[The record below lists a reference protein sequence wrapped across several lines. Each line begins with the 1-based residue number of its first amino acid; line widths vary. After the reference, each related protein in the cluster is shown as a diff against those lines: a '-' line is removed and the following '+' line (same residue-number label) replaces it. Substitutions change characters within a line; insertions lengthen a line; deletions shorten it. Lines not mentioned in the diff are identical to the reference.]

1 MWHRSSVPGSFMRI
15 LFDNGTPRQLRVRLF
30 GHVVE
35 EARERGWDGL
45 ANGDLL
51 DRAEEFGFDVLI
63 TTDQSIQYQQNM
75 PDRQVAVVVL
85 MQTAWPRISQRTE
98 AIRVAL
104 DEIRPGEVREVHIRA
119 IGET

>member
-1 MWHRSSVPGSFMRI
+1 MRI

>member
-1 MWHRSSVPGSFMRI
+1 MRI

-104 DEIRPGEVREVHIRA
+104 DEIQPGEVREVNIPA